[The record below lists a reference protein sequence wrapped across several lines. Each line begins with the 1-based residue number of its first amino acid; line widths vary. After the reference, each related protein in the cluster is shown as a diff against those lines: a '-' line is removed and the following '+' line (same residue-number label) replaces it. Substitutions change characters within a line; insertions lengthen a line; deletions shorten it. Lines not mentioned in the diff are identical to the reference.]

1 MANRY
6 ASGDREG
13 LLALAD
19 HVLRRS
25 CWVFAVAVCAVPVGL
40 FVANDLLHL
49 DVHFLNLVGWVAL
62 CVATFIL
69 RYGGSHLGF
78 YTISN
83 HIVLHWVN
91 GLYLALYLGPL
102 LLMGRVPLMTRSEE
116 RRVGKECVSKCSI
129 RWSPYT

>member
-6 ASGDREG
+6 ASGDRDG

-25 CWVFAVAVCAVPVGL
+25 CWVFALAVCAVPVGL

-62 CVATFIL
+62 ISTSTRPAASGPIQATSVVSGPPCGP
-69 RYGGSHLGF
+69 RSGF
-78 YTISN
+78 SQAEI
-83 HIVLHWVN
+83 
-91 GLYLALYLGPL
+91 
-102 LLMGRVPLMTRSEE
+102 GRAACGE
-116 RRVGKECVSKCSI
+116 RVWQYV
-129 RWSPYT
+129 

>member
-6 ASGDREG
+6 ASGDRDG

-25 CWVFAVAVCAVPVGL
+25 CWVFALAVCAVPVGL

-49 DVHFLNLVGWVAL
+49 DVHFLKLVGWVAL

-78 YTISN
+78 SPIHN
-83 HIVLHWVN
+83 PIFLPWLKCIVLASLHD
-91 GLYLALYLGPL
+91 
-102 LLMGRVPLMTRSEE
+102 
-116 RRVGKECVSKCSI
+116 
-129 RWSPYT
+129 